1 MKERLIGA
9 CILVALAV
17 IFIPMFVEEPAPA
30 GMVTKDVDLPASA
43 TAVSAFQ
50 MSLTRN
56 TPPEPISPRVA
67 AGEAPAEAR
76 SGRIDRTAAPATR
89 AVEVA
94 LNAAPE
100 PTTARTVPVDLPAPD
115 KSQPVAANKPAA
127 ADDAP
132 VDPAASLSGWFVQ
145 AGSFANRDNAERLT
159 KRLQGKDFNAFML
172 RARSGD
178 QTVYRVRIGP
188 LEARREAERLAPT
201 VAAAS
206 GGPTEV
212 VSNP

>member
-1 MKERLIGA
+1 
-9 CILVALAV
+9 
-17 IFIPMFVEEPAPA
+17 
-30 GMVTKDVDLPASA
+30 MVTKDVDLPASA

-56 TPPEPISPRVA
+56 TPPEPISPLVA
-67 AGEAPAEAR
+67 AGKAPAEAR

-89 AVEVA
+89 TVDVTVDTT
-94 LNAAPE
+94 PE
-100 PTTARTVPVDLPAPD
+100 PTTAKTVPVDLPEPT
-115 KSQPVAANKPAA
+115 KSQPVAKAEPAA
-127 ADDAP
+127 
-132 VDPAASLSGWFVQ
+132 VDNVPENQAAALSGWFVQ

-159 KRLQGKDFNAFML
+159 RRLKDKDFSAFML
-172 RARSGD
+172 RASSGGR
-178 QTVYRVRIGP
+178 TVYRVRIGP
-188 LEARREAERLAPT
+188 LGARRDAEKLAPV

>member
-17 IFIPMFVEEPAPA
+17 IFIPMFFDEPAPA
-30 GMVTKDVDLPASA
+30 GMVTQDVNLPASA

-56 TPPEPISPRVA
+56 TPPEPISPLVA
-67 AGEAPAEAR
+67 AGAAPAEAR
-76 SGRIDRTAAPATR
+76 SGRIDRTTEPATR
-89 AVEVA
+89 TVNLAVRA
-94 LNAAPE
+94 TPE
-100 PTTARTVPVDLPAPD
+100 PTTAKVVPVKLPAAEP
-115 KSQPVAANKPAA
+115 SQAQAGPAA
-127 ADDAP
+127 DAESHTI
-132 VDPAASLSGWFVQ
+132 AHLSGWFVQ
-145 AGSFANRDNAERLT
+145 AGSFANRDNAARLT
-159 KRLQGKDFNAFML
+159 RRLKDKDFNAFMV
-172 RARSGD
+172 RASSGG

-188 LEARREAERLAPT
+188 LDARRDAEKLAPA

-212 VSNP
+212 VASP